1 MRYTEKGYT
10 GATKKERTQTGK
22 GAQKMA
28 YNVRRFAEVREAHL
42 PKRSEV
48 SGELGTN
55 QNPNRERGKREAEHR
70 SP

>member
-1 MRYTEKGYT
+1 MSSKIHEQVG
-10 GATKKERTQTGK
+10 
-22 GAQKMA
+22 MA